1 MLTLP
6 APMGTAASERT
17 RAALLVLG
25 GGVLALLLSHHS
37 ALLSGLRLMQGDEGD
52 VRFCNYIL
60 EHGWR
65 FVSGDPAHARFW
77 DPPMFHPEPNV
88 AAYSEVLLGVA
99 PLYWVW
105 RGFGLGAELSWQA
118 WALAMAALNYAAA
131 VWLLRRG
138 FGLRVLP
145 AVVGAVLF
153 TAGAPR
159 VNQLNHPQLEAQ
171 FFALLAVGA
180 VVALTRPETDRRRGV
195 AWAALLV
202 GACVAQL
209 YAGFYWGWFLFF
221 FLLLAFIAGLVLRDT
236 RGPLLTALRRH
247 LPALAGFGVVG
258 LALLAPLILHARQA
272 IGTVGLRTFAEVVPM
287 VPRIWSWFYMGPD
300 SWLYG
305 WMDGFSRFR
314 RLPLGWEHRLGFGF
328 VTPVLAGLGLW
339 QARSRPAVRLLLV
352 MAVATVLLASRY
364 PGGYTPWWLVF
375 HGVPGAAAIRALARI
390 GMWLLVP
397 AAVGL
402 ALYLQRQWNSGR
414 AALAVGLGALCLLEQ
429 GLTGPAYDWHEA
441 RADVEAVAARIPPG
455 CATFFYAPTSGKARE
470 WKYQLDAVW
479 ASNER
484 GVPTVNGYS
493 GNAPRG
499 WRLQDNRRFNAMAAE
514 RLDRDLEDWMRSRNL
529 APASVCRIQ
538 VPARR

>member
-1 MLTLP
+1 M
-6 APMGTAASERT
+6 ATAASERT
-17 RAALLVLG
+17 RTVLFIIA
-25 GGVLALLLSHHS
+25 GGVLALLLSHHP
-37 ALLSGLRLMQGDEGD
+37 AILSGLRLVQGDEGD
-52 VRFCNYIL
+52 IRFNHYIL

-88 AAYSEVLLGVA
+88 AAFSDVLLGVA
-99 PLYWVW
+99 PFYWAW
-105 RGFGLGAELSWQA
+105 RVLGLGADVSWQL
-118 WALAMAALNYAAA
+118 WALTMAALNYGSA

-138 FGLRVLP
+138 FGLGVLP
-145 AVVGAVLF
+145 SVVGALLF

-159 VNQLNHPQLEAQ
+159 INQLNHPQLEGQ

-202 GACVAQL
+202 GAFVAQL

-221 FLLLAFIAGLVLRDT
+221 FLLLAFIAGLVMRDT
-236 RGPLLTALRRH
+236 RGPLMTALRCH

-258 LALLAPLILHARQA
+258 LALLAPLVLHSRQA
-272 IGTVGLRTFAEVVPM
+272 ISTVGLRTFADVSPM
-287 VPRIWSWFYMGPD
+287 VPRFWSWFFVGQD

-305 WMDGFSRFR
+305 WTNGFSQFQRIHMS
-314 RLPLGWEHRLGFGF
+314 WEHRLGLGL

-339 QARSRPAVRLLLV
+339 RARSRPAVRVLLV
-352 MAVATVLLASRY
+352 LAVASLLLASRY
-364 PGGYTPWWLVF
+364 TGGHTPWWFIF

-390 GMWLLVP
+390 GVWLLVP

-402 ALYLQRQWNSGR
+402 ALFLQRQWESGR

-429 GLTGPAYDWHEA
+429 GLSGPAYDRHES
-441 RADVEAVAARIPPG
+441 RADVEAVAARIAPG
-455 CATFFYAPTSGKARE
+455 CAAFFYAPTSGEAPE
-470 WKYQLDAVW
+470 WKYHLDAIW
-479 ASNER
+479 ASAER

-493 GNAPRG
+493 GNSPRG
-499 WRLQDNRRFNAMAAE
+499 WELQDNRRFDAEAAA
-514 RLDRDLEDWMRSRNL
+514 RIDRELESWMRSRDL
-529 APASVCRIQ
+529 APASVCRIE